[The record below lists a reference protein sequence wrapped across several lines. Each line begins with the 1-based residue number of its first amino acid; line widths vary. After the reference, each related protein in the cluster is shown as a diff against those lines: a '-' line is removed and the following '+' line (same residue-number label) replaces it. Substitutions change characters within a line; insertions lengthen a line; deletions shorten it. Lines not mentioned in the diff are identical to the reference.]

1 MKRGKTTQN
10 MTTDVEQKSIDSFP
24 RLDEF
29 SGYFQAIRGRAERT
43 IREYRYDIALFF
55 RYLLKT
61 RENRPEK
68 LEEIDISS
76 VNDDTIR
83 SVKLAD
89 FYGFISHL
97 AVNRKN
103 GPAARA
109 RRVSSLRTFFT
120 YVTDKAKVTETNVAL
135 QLESPKQLKR
145 QPRYLTLEQS
155 RELLHAASEEDSKYS
170 ERDYLIL
177 TLFLNCG
184 MRLSELVSIDISDI
198 RNDTLVVMGK
208 GGKERTIYLNN
219 ACMVALSEY
228 LDVRPP
234 AKKGDDDA
242 LFLSRLGRRIGV
254 RAVQN
259 IIKKYITAAG
269 LDPARYSTHKLR
281 HTAATLMYQHGQ
293 VDLRSLQTILGHSSI
308 ATTEIYTHLNAD
320 LLHKAV
326 ESNPLAEERPK
337 AFEEE

>member
-1 MKRGKTTQN
+1 MRADKDINIADT
-10 MTTDVEQKSIDSFP
+10 FA
-24 RLDEF
+24 RLEEF
-29 SGYFQAIRGRAERT
+29 CGYFHAIRGRAERT
-43 IREYRYDIALFF
+43 IKEYRYDISMFF

-61 RENRPEK
+61 RENSPK
-68 LEEIDISS
+68 PLEEIDLSA
-76 VNDDTIR
+76 VDDETIR
-83 SVKLAD
+83 SVNLAD
-89 FYGFISHL
+89 FYGFISFL

-145 QPRYLTLEQS
+145 QPRYLSLEQS
-155 RELLHAASEEDSKYS
+155 KELLNAASETETRYT

-184 MRLSELVSIDISDI
+184 IRLSELVSIDISDI
-198 RNDTLVVMGK
+198 TDDTLVVMGK

-228 LDVRPP
+228 LEVRPT

-293 VDLRSLQTILGHSSI
+293 VDLRSLQTILGHTSI

-326 ESNPLAEERPK
+326 ESNPLADERPK
-337 AFEEE
+337 SFEEE